1 MPIGQCDVGTA
12 GVVGPQQIGHDH
24 EEVVEPSLPQCVQ
37 DWQVTVAFAKRF
49 ILYVGMCHAIVG
61 RCRNRIQCHD
71 AIVSGMSVKKIVPGE
86 LDFESTQIDAFKFD
100 GLGRYRN
107 LPRFKINANIRELVV
122 QRKQVVI
129 DVTEVADRRT
139 ICVIDDGIIDCL

>member
-37 DWQVTVAFAKRF
+37 DGQVAVTFAKRF
-49 ILYVGMCHAIVG
+49 ILYVGMSHAVVG
-61 RCRNRIQCHD
+61 RRRNRIECHD
-71 AIVSGMSVKKIVPGE
+71 AIVPRMSVAQIVPGE
-86 LDFESTQIDAFKFD
+86 LDLKPSQIDFFKFD
-100 GLGRYRN
+100 GLSRDRN
-107 LPRFKINANIRELVV
+107 LPRLEINPNILEFVI
-122 QRKQVVI
+122 QRSEVI
-129 DVTEVADRRT
+129 VDVTEVADRRT